1 MRKNRPGYIMRAV
14 ICGLAFVCLITY
26 SAMSLNAA
34 AEVDETSDQA
44 GSTRTQEPTEKKAEQ
59 AYKNIQIFTGIPAS
73 RLPKVMDFI
82 AASLGVQCTFCHI
95 ENQFEKDDLPTK
107 QNARRMFRMEKVIHK
122 EIGSNKVTCYTCHRG
137 LPKPGPQS
145 FSPRGWEPPKDNKW
159 ADQEKKTAEQ
169 VFKNVQVLKNELA
182 TNWMTVMSFMAASL
196 GVDCTHCH
204 VQGAFEKDDKPAKQT
219 ARKMLNMV
227 TAVGNQFYEKGN
239 RISCYTCHRGSIRP
253 EMNPK

>member
-1 MRKNRPGYIMRAV
+1 MDKNQLGYIIRAG
-14 ICGLAFVCLITY
+14 ILGLAFVCLMTY
-26 SAMSLNAA
+26 SAMSLKASA
-34 AEVDETSDQA
+34 DPIYD
-44 GSTRTQEPTEKKAEQ
+44 QEPNEKPAEQ
-59 AYKNIQIFTGIPAS
+59 VYKNIQIFVGIPAS
-73 RLPKVMDFI
+73 RVLPAMNFI
-82 AASLGVQCTFCHI
+82 ASSLGVQCTHCHVQD
-95 ENQFEKDDLPTK
+95 QFEKDDLPTK
-107 QNARRMFRMEKVIHK
+107 QNARRMFNMEKVIHK

-145 FSPRGWEPPKDNKW
+145 FSPRDWQPPKENRW

-169 VFKNVQVLKNELA
+169 VFKNIQVLKNELA
-182 TNWMTVMSFMAASL
+182 TNWMTVMSFMSASL

-227 TAVGNQFYEKGN
+227 TAVGKQFYEKGN
-239 RISCYTCHRGSIRP
+239 RISCYTCHRGKPQP